1 MKFNGYS
8 ISINNWKKESIIWFN
23 NLTYIL
29 LAFVAAINAAK
40 EIGYDFNDVISDE
53 KNRYL
58 VLSVIFIKF
67 IEKIT
72 VKENK

>member
-1 MKFNGYS
+1 MNILGYS

-23 NLTYIL
+23 NLSYIL
-29 LAFVAAINAAK
+29 LALVAAINAAK
-40 EIGYDFNDVISDE
+40 EIGYDFNDVISDKE
-53 KNRYL
+53 NRFL
-58 VLSVIFIKF
+58 VLVVIFVKF

>member
-1 MKFNGYS
+1 MKVFNYS
-8 ISINNWKKESIIWFN
+8 ISIDNWRKDSIVWFN

-29 LAFVAAINAAK
+29 MALVAAINAAK
-40 EIGYDFNDVISDE
+40 EIGYDFNDIISE
-53 KNRYL
+53 KDNRFI